1 MESREIHRPA
11 HPRYASEPGRT
22 KGTATP
28 KARIPDREEE
38 MLALYSVER
47 LCYREATE
55 EEVALAEAFFKCSD
69 EKRQRDILFQL
80 VPETTDAYVEAY
92 LSGEPY
98 PPERVIDKLMD
109 EKDPSTR
116 RKIIAEAGMEVSDK
130 ILSSILYLPL
140 TDDEKRWV
148 SRFGSVGHH
157 PSPYRNDD
165 YAQTWS
171 DMTEKEKT
179 VIKIMDADHR
189 LTFAIASRI
198 VDAYEKR
205 IMEKEPEKKPP
216 KSSQSSLDE
225 AHIFWLDYGIDS
237 RYLKRQAYAELKLA
251 NQEITDEALHQVA
264 ANRFLNH
271 VRLALTPIWYPL
283 LSWETTCRYERILA
297 ENLP

>member
-1 MESREIHRPA
+1 M
-11 HPRYASEPGRT
+11 
-22 KGTATP
+22 
-28 KARIPDREEE
+28 
-38 MLALYSVER
+38 
-47 LCYREATE
+47 
-55 EEVALAEAFFKCSD
+55 ALAEAFFKCSD

-98 PPERVIDKLMD
+98 PPEEVIDKLMD
-109 EKDPSTR
+109 TKDWPTR
-116 RKIIAEAGMEVSDK
+116 RKIIAKAGMKVSDK
-130 ILSSILYLPL
+130 ILSSIPYLPL

-189 LTFAIASRI
+189 LTFEVASRI

-205 IMEKEPEKKPP
+205 IMEKEPEK
-216 KSSQSSLDE
+216 
-225 AHIFWLDYGIDS
+225 S
-237 RYLKRQAYAELKLA
+237 RRK
-251 NQEITDEALHQVA
+251 A
-264 ANRFLNH
+264 AN
-271 VRLALTPIWYPL
+271 PL
-283 LSWETTCRYERILA
+283 LTRRISFGWTMVSTA
-297 ENLP
+297 AI